1 MSILVHVSTKVSHT
15 SSIAQ
20 SVEPMRLTLVPT
32 LFDHFFKGIRG
43 LIIHI
48 RHAHLDQVDGDPHQ
62 WIRYQAIPY
71 DDAILLSESEDP
83 KEPVMIANGEMGP
96 MP

>member
-1 MSILVHVSTKVSHT
+1 
-15 SSIAQ
+15 
-20 SVEPMRLTLVPT
+20 MRLTLVPT

-96 MP
+96 MPYKEFLLIGKLLCEEHTSHLCSRI